1 MRVSEKEQKGKE
13 DLEKATVKSSLERES
28 ATLKA
33 KTLSTG
39 GYLIE
44 SSQYELQG
52 LDAAA
57 LVKHCIQRTRQWK
70 KRRKVEA
77 ETKYLAVIEKRQG
90 RLGSFPYSN
99 TIHFLLL

>member
-1 MRVSEKEQKGKE
+1 MIISRK
-13 DLEKATVKSSLERES
+13 S

-57 LVKHCIQRTRQWK
+57 SREQGS
-70 KRRKVEA
+70 E
-77 ETKYLAVIEKRQG
+77 EKQESRSG
-90 RLGSFPYSN
+90 N
-99 TIHFLLL
+99 